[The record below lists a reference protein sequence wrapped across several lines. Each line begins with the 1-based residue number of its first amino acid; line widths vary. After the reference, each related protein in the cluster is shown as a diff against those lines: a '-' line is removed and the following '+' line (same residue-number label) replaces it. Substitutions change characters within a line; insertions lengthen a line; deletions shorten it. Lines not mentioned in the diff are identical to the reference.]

1 MLIAKKQLAVQ
12 NAARASS
19 GHSASHASGGETSS
33 QASVEQS
40 VNGDSLSP
48 KRENSSTI
56 MPQGSARGPHS
67 GFENLRS
74 SSPSGKTDASS
85 STFPRAPS
93 QASVPNSHPTPD
105 TATAFTPRLA
115 GDHIEEL
122 FQILKT
128 AFPLLVLS
136 METLVDQIT
145 TRFKA
150 TPDEEAYRILCILL
164 QDFLSV
170 STHHQKISS

>member
-19 GHSASHASGGETSS
+19 GQSASHASGGETSS

-48 KRENSSTI
+48 KRESSSTV
-56 MPQGSARGPHS
+56 MSQGSARGPHS

-74 SSPSGKTDASS
+74 SSPSGKSHTGPDASS
-85 STFPRAPS
+85 SAFPRASS
-93 QASVPNSHPTPD
+93 QASSHSTSD
-105 TATAFTPRLA
+105 TATTFSPRQA
-115 GDHIEEL
+115 GDYIEEL

-150 TPDEEAYRILCILL
+150 TPDEEAYRILCIIL

-170 STHHQKISS
+170 SSHY